1 MIVILPSVLFAK
13 QKAPE
18 RKRKPL
24 DHISLSFS
32 LCDARM
38 ITRHNK
44 GE

>member
-1 MIVILPSVLFAK
+1 MVLPSLKTPKAK